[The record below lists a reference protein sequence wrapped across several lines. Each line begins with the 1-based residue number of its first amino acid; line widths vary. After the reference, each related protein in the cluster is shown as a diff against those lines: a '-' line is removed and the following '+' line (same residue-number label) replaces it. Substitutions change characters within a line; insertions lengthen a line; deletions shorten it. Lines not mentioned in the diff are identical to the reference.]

1 MEIIFR
7 RLESNDERGTFD
19 CGDNDLNDFFLND
32 SKIGSEQLIS
42 VTYAVEKDKEL
53 VAFFCVSNDS
63 IRKNDT
69 TNSGKRKLFNNVPKN
84 KRYHSMPAVKIGR
97 LATQKEFQRNGIGT
111 QVLDIIKVLF
121 TDKNKTGCRFII
133 VDAVNNK
140 ETLNFYIRNG
150 FEFLNQP
157 ESSKNEH
164 TRLMFFDLLTFKS
177 SES

>member
-1 MEIIFR
+1 MSITFR
-7 RLESNDERGTFD
+7 RLESSDSRGSFD

-32 SKIGSEQLIS
+32 SKIGSDQLIS
-42 VTYAVEKDKEL
+42 VTYAVEKNNEL

-63 IRKNDT
+63 IRKDDT
-69 TNSGKRKLFNNVPKN
+69 TSSSRRKLLNNVPRN

-97 LATQKEFQRNGIGT
+97 LATQKKFQGNGIGT
-111 QVLDIIKVLF
+111 QVIDIIKVLF

-133 VDAVNNK
+133 VDAVNNEK
-140 ETLNFYIRNG
+140 TLNFYIRNG
-150 FEFLNQP
+150 FEYLNQP

-177 SES
+177 